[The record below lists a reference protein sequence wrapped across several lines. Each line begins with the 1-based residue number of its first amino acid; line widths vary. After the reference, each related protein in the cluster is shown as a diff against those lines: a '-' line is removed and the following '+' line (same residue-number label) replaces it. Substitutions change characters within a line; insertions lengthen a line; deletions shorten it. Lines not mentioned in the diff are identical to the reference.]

1 MEAPGKVLHM
11 ISRPLQ
17 ALALA
22 LLACGC
28 QLTPSLVVTP
38 RLGMLDVG
46 GDVFVSSSNASV
58 ATDADDLGFDD
69 DGSVFEPR
77 VDFSWGPAHVMGTV
91 YSASY
96 EGTGTAEGQLD
107 LGTVTIN
114 AGDQVESVLDVTS
127 VNLVT
132 TFDLI
137 PTELVDLG
145 IGLGVRVIDFDGKV
159 TSLSTSESIA
169 SNETFALPVAA
180 ARAAVGI
187 GPFELSLVGSGL
199 AGSYDGIEASVL
211 DLDLMGE
218 YTFEEF
224 LGFHGALVLG
234 YRYISVAVDYTDSGS
249 DVDADLDFQGPYIG
263 LSLGI

>member
-1 MEAPGKVLHM
+1 M
-11 ISRPLQ
+11 ISRPVQ

-22 LLACGC
+22 LFACGC
-28 QLTPSLVVTP
+28 QVTPSLVVTP
-38 RLGMLDVG
+38 RLGTLDVS
-46 GDVFVSSSNASV
+46 GDVFVSSSGSSV
-58 ATDADDLGFDD
+58 ATDADDLGLDED
-69 DGSVFEPR
+69 NAVFEPR
-77 VDFSWGPAHVMGTV
+77 VDFAWGPAHVMGTV

-107 LGTVTIN
+107 LGGVTIN
-114 AGDQVESVLDVTS
+114 AGDQVRSTLDVTS

-137 PTELVDLG
+137 PTKLVDLG

-159 TSLSTSESIA
+159 TSLSTNQSIA
-169 SNETFALPVAA
+169 SDETFALPVAA
-180 ARAAVGI
+180 ARAAVNV
-187 GPFELSLVGSGL
+187 GPFQLSLVGSGL
-199 AGSYDGIEASVL
+199 GGSYDGIDASVL

-224 LGFHGALVLG
+224 IGFHGSLVLG
-234 YRYISVAVDYTDSGS
+234 YRYIGVSVEYTDSGS